1 MGGGMF
7 GTPLYL
13 NEKCIVFAVFI
24 LAIYFLPHFKAWQH
38 EAVFAF
44 VLAMF
49 AYVVMAWYDYY
60 YSCTDMFGPSFFALF
75 VKWAKPEKN
84 KADYEALPVK
94 WKKIVRTV
102 DIAVLVVLTAL
113 VFAPYLR
120 KTT

>member
-1 MGGGMF
+1 MGLGVF
-7 GTPLYL
+7 GTPLYA
-13 NEKCIVFAVFI
+13 NEKCIAFAAFI

-38 EAVFAF
+38 EVVFAF

-49 AYVVMAWYDYY
+49 AYVVMAWYDYW

-84 KADYEALPVK
+84 QKDYEALPVK
-94 WKKIVRTV
+94 WKKVVRTV
-102 DIAVLVVLTAL
+102 DIVVLLVLTGL

-120 KTT
+120 R